1 MIIYQLCL
9 ILRKFRSHETP
20 VISNVPILR
29 PQMTYLYHGKDACD
43 RHGMK
48 FIIKMED
55 RFARSEQ
62 LQSDVEHNVRYI
74 RNRSLPHTNIKLK
87 KLKLPYGR
95 YLLNFLKSTI
105 KQYFQSY
112 RHLPIVCTLENT
124 KTIQRNFSNEVKLS
138 QQVKEARPLITEN
151 LSVRRHQENLTFSLE
166 KKVGTMQKRDNY
178 FTRNSYARDEN
189 GTPWV

>member
-124 KTIQRNFSNEVKLS
+124 KTIQRIFSNEVKLS
-138 QQVKEARPLITEN
+138 QQVKVERPLITEN
-151 LSVRRHQENLTFSLE
+151 FSVSVHQENLTFALE
-166 KKVGTMQKRDNY
+166 KKVGPVQKRDNY

-189 GTPWV
+189 GTPWA

>member
-124 KTIQRNFSNEVKLS
+124 KTFQRNFSNEVKLS
-138 QQVKEARPLITEN
+138 QQVKEERPLITEN
-151 LSVRRHQENLTFSLE
+151 LSVRRHQGEDTCRAKRRQVNLVIKS
-166 KKVGTMQKRDNY
+166 
-178 FTRNSYARDEN
+178 
-189 GTPWV
+189 